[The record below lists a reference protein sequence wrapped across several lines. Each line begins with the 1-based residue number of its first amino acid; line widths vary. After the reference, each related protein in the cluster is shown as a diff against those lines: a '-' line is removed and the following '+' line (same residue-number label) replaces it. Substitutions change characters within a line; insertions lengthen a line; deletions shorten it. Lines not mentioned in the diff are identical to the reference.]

1 MSYANWQ
8 KSYKHK
14 MLFYSFHNK
23 AKLEN
28 EEINL
33 FKTSAA
39 KTHKSNSLIKFIE
52 TFTAWNIELNLK

>member
-1 MSYANWQ
+1 
-8 KSYKHK
+8 

-23 AKLEN
+23 AKLED
-28 EEINL
+28 EINL

-52 TFTAWNIELNLK
+52 TFTA

>member
-1 MSYANWQ
+1 
-8 KSYKHK
+8 

-23 AKLEN
+23 AKLEKKI
-28 EEINL
+28 EINL
-33 FKTSAA
+33 FKTSPA